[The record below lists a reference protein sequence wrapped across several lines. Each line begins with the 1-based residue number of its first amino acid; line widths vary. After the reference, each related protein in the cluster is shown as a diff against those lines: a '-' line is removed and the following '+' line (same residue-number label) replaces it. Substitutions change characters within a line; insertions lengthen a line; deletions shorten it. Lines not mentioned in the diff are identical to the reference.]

1 MKKSLNLLALLIF
14 VVSCAGSAEHKVV
27 SANQAG
33 DRNLSCSELDQEIV
47 RAQVIIDGVNEDK
60 SGISGA
66 DWIDGILW
74 FPFNLIAKSQNYK
87 NATQAADRRIKR
99 WETIKEKKNC
109 AGNQKAIKAKSS
121 SIVEELNT
129 LTDLYKRGD
138 ITRSEYEKAKKDL
151 LN

>member
-1 MKKSLNLLALLIF
+1 MTKALNLLVLFIF

-33 DRNLSCSELDQEIV
+33 DRNLSCSELDGEIV

-66 DWIDGILW
+66 DWVDGILW

-87 NATQAADRRIKR
+87 NATQAADRRIEKL
-99 WETIKEKKNC
+99 ESIKEKKNC
-109 AGNQKAIKAKSS
+109 SRNQKKIRAKSA
-121 SIVEELNT
+121 SIVDELNN

-138 ITRSEYEKAKKDL
+138 ITKSEYEKAKKEL
-151 LN
+151 LR

>member
-1 MKKSLNLLALLIF
+1 MTKALNLLVLFIF

-33 DRNLSCSELDQEIV
+33 DRNLSCSELAGEIV

-66 DWIDGILW
+66 DWVDGILW

-87 NATQAADRRIKR
+87 NATLAAYRRI
-99 WETIKEKKNC
+99 EI
-109 AGNQKAIKAKSS
+109 
-121 SIVEELNT
+121 L
-129 LTDLYKRGD
+129 
-138 ITRSEYEKAKKDL
+138 
-151 LN
+151 